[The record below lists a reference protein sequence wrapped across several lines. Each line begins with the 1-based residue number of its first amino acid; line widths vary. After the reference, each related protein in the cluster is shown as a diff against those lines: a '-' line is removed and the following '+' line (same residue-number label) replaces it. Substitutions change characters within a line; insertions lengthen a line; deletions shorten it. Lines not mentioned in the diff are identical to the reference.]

1 MCGAHLHLDALVHGA
16 LFAIFKVQ
24 VALHLH
30 SSTKV
35 QKLYFEEFGEDFEED
50 FNGDDLYRMNPN
62 WS

>member
-1 MCGAHLHLDALVHGA
+1 MSGAHLHLDALVHGA

-35 QKLYFEEFGEDFEED
+35 QKLYSRLFH
-50 FNGDDLYRMNPN
+50 
-62 WS
+62 